1 MEHGCNGYTHDR
13 ALFSRPWALTGAI
26 AGRIRVRRSW
36 VMETAYVQDL
46 HAEGVEPDQ
55 EPVQRGLI
63 PEGAVQDRFDRFH

>member
-1 MEHGCNGYTHDR
+1 MTG

-26 AGRIRVRRSW
+26 AGRIWVGRSS

-46 HAEGVEPDQ
+46 RAESVEPDQ

-63 PEGAVQDRFDRFH
+63 P